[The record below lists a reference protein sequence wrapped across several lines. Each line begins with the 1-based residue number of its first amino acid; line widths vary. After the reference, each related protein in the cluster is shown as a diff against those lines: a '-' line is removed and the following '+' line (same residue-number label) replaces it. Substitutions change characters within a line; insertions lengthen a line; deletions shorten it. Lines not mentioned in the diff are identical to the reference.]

1 MPVWGG
7 TVPKIGNN
15 PLIISVP
22 KADGAHFVFDSAM
35 SQYSYGKLEEY
46 RLKGEMLPFAGGFDD
61 EGRLTCDP
69 AVIEHNG
76 RMLPIGLWKG
86 SGLSIALDLI
96 ATVLSGGASV
106 TQIGQMGN
114 ERGLTQIM
122 IAIEA
127 DRLGGG
133 KDVDR
138 IVSTILGDL
147 KSGEAVRYPGE
158 RLERTRKENLEAG
171 IPVDERIWA
180 QIEEL
185 GAGC

>member
-1 MPVWGG
+1 
-7 TVPKIGNN
+7 
-15 PLIISVP
+15 
-22 KADGAHFVFDSAM
+22 
-35 SQYSYGKLEEY
+35 
-46 RLKGEMLPFAGGFDD
+46 
-61 EGRLTCDP
+61 
-69 AVIEHNG
+69 
-76 RMLPIGLWKG
+76 
-86 SGLSIALDLI
+86 
-96 ATVLSGGASV
+96 
-106 TQIGQMGN
+106 MGN